1 MAAGLEGLRTAAEAS
16 MAWDMAITAFSHHF
30 RDLWRGQSPSSP
42 FSLTSARA
50 IKNSSTGVEQT
61 WDQTPQL

>member
-1 MAAGLEGLRTAAEAS
+1 MEGLRTAAEAS
-16 MAWDMAITAFSHHF
+16 MACDVAITAFSHHF

-42 FSLTSARA
+42 FSLTSAGA
-50 IKNSSTGVEQT
+50 IKHSSTGVGGT